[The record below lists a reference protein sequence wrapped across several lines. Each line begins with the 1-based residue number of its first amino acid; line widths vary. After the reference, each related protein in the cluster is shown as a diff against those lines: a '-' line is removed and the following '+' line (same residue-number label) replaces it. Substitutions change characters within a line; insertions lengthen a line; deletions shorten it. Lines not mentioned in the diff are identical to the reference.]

1 MSSVDYN
8 VLGKFLDEDKTN
20 VAAIHCKVYRIFPPE
35 CFFFLK
41 TISKIKQAGKGRTG
55 TMIICQLLYT
65 KFYVYPQQAQDFYAA
80 MRTFNQ
86 KGLTIPSQIRYVN
99 YFGQTVGKTVNSI
112 SFYKLPF
119 SFKKKK
125 KNQVKPILHYPA
137 PTLFLK
143 KIVLSPLPKISGH
156 KCKIFFVI
164 SHNRVS

>member
-1 MSSVDYN
+1 
-8 VLGKFLDEDKTN
+8 
-20 VAAIHCKVYRIFPPE
+20 
-35 CFFFLK
+35 
-41 TISKIKQAGKGRTG
+41 
-55 TMIICQLLYT
+55 MIICQLLYT

-125 KNQVKPILHYPA
+125 KIRLNPFFITLHQHYSSKKLYCPLSLKFLVINVKFFSSF
-137 PTLFLK
+137 PTIEFLNITFE
-143 KIVLSPLPKISGH
+143 KINLQPSNSNWNVTESPFTTS
-156 KCKIFFVI
+156 
-164 SHNRVS
+164 RVM